1 MTKILIALLLFS
13 VGSSWATTKNFV
25 CTPADAGTQ
34 IVYGGKLFSVSV
46 DSTCIRLLNLENKTK
61 EWSWKVSLTNT
72 LGDLEGSRQF
82 CTKKDDGYIG
92 NPAVWKMSAMKLI
105 TFNISTDNLGTNHNT
120 FNCLVYPAK

>member
-13 VGSSWATTKNFV
+13 ANYCWAAKKNFV

-46 DSTCIRLLNLENKTK
+46 DSTCITLLNLENKTK
-61 EWSWKVSLTNT
+61 EWSWKVSLTNS

-82 CTKKDDGYIG
+82 CNKKDDGYIG

-105 TFNISTDNLGTNHNT
+105 TFNISTDNFGTNHNT
-120 FNCLVYPAK
+120 FNCQVNVAN